1 MKIVELT
8 HNKLL
13 MPITNEELEMLEE
26 RFDDR
31 NSIAKAC
38 LCDREIVLANQLTVK
53 EVLLR
58 HTDEDGKLYYTK
70 I

>member
-13 MPITNEELEMLEE
+13 MPITNEELELLEE

-31 NSIAKAC
+31 KSIAKAC
-38 LCDREIVLANQLTVK
+38 LCDREIVLANQLQSK
-53 EVLLR
+53 
-58 HTDEDGKLYYTK
+58 KFY
-70 I
+70 